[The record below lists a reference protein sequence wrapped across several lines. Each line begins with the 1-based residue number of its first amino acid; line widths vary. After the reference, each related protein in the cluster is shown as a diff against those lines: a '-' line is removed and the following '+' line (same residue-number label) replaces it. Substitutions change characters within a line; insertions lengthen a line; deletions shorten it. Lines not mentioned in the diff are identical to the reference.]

1 MADIKPR
8 RPASARTRPEAA
20 SAPKEETAPLP
31 AAAEDDGVYDDDETW
46 LFAVQECM
54 TTEDIAKMGF
64 TNVIL
69 LNAARWRPE
78 EGTEN
83 PEEAAAK
90 AAAADAHYC
99 FGIKGP
105 VFETLKRSEKKDV
118 EERLVA
124 GMCGKGDVL
133 IVIQNAFPS
142 DASDPGTVMV
152 GRLVDC
158 IETAYMQ
165 ASEDM
170 VEDLAGVSV
179 VLEKCA
185 STPVLTCVWDDGTQR
200 TLEVTET

>member
-1 MADIKPR
+1 MEDIKPR

-20 SAPKEETAPLP
+20 SVPKEETTPLP
-31 AAAEDDGVYDDDETW
+31 AVEDDGVYDDDETW
-46 LFAVQECM
+46 LFAVHECM

-78 EGTEN
+78 EWTEN
-83 PEEAAAK
+83 PEDVASK

-105 VFETLKRSEKKDV
+105 IFESLTRGDKEDI

-133 IVIQNAFPS
+133 IVIQNATPGDS
-142 DASDPGTVMV
+142 SDPGSKMV

-158 IETAYMQ
+158 VETAYSR

-170 VEDLAGVSV
+170 VDDLAGVSV
-179 VLEKCA
+179 MLERCA
-185 STPVLTCVWDDGTQR
+185 NTPVLTCVWDDGTQR
-200 TLEVTET
+200 TLEVTEV